1 MLEKK
6 KFIPR
11 LKSYHLFL
19 LSIILC
25 PFLILNSNY
34 VNKKRL
40 ENKLNEE
47 AKEKFDKIIF
57 GRRLDEFTEDTEKIC
72 KKGSD
77 DQKDYYKTGDGSKI
91 GIKDGAISSEDR
103 PDYINNIIDI
113 VKSSDSDEDSVDV
126 KEKLTPYIKHLFPV
140 IFFLAVTILAIP
152 GWVMCCSCC
161 CADCCC
167 CCCLKKK
174 ICKLPFFIITYTCYG
189 IVFVVSIYG
198 LTQSNSIF
206 VGLADTECSLLKFVG
221 DVLYGEN
228 KETTPKWGG
237 IEKINDKLDRTSK
250 QFEVIK
256 ASEITKLKTEKNAIK
271 NYESDFRGVLKD
283 QSDNIQSNTNYQ
295 YDSATLDIAF
305 DFGKLS
311 NDNIPI
317 EPNSYA
323 YRWINEYT
331 AYYPESFLIREGV
344 VLGFE
349 SLTNGDDGGII
360 KTFSDIQGP
369 INDIK
374 TSIENVKDQVSDII
388 INYSDTIDEYGKLG
402 FKIVFS
408 VLTVFVAAIAAIM
421 LVLCFCSGKK
431 CSSCCLFRCG
441 FRIILH
447 ILWNILALLMIL
459 TFLIGTIFIFV
470 GTIGNDLVSVVS
482 YVVSSENLNK
492 GKDEVALLGEAANNL
507 KICLNG
513 NGEIAKEIGIGEEEE
528 ALLENL
534 KSNKTHIEGLIRNYQ
549 NVREEN
555 AEYKKIDNI
564 LNERAAYSTLDFG
577 FKDSINHYKY
587 NLKDII
593 NEINRVNRYEELK
606 YHCPDNNKLGC
617 NDNLNTNNPKK
628 CYDLYDCSFGSIKP
642 RYDVT
647 SNTNDDL
654 KTSAATNGP
663 IIDKIISAQNAAN
676 SDTSGIKYA
685 IEQSNTEYLKFL
697 DGEIRVLGEFRNCI
711 ALITDIYDDWVNEN
725 DKFLSFLN
733 CKFMGKNIKVVLKFL
748 EKSLGGHFKTVG
760 ICLLIS
766 GFSLAIA
773 IIFTILLMSIL
784 KENAGK

>member
-1 MLEKK
+1 M
-6 KFIPR
+6 
-11 LKSYHLFL
+11 KSYHLFL

-57 GRRLDEFTEDTEKIC
+57 GRRLDEFPEDTEKVC

-77 DQKDYYKTGDGSKI
+77 DQKEYYKTGDGSKI
-91 GIKDGAISSEDR
+91 GIKDGPISSEDR
-103 PDYINNIIDI
+103 PDYINNLIDI
-113 VKSSDSDEDSVDV
+113 IKSATSDSDEGSVDV
-126 KEKLTPYIKHLFPV
+126 QEKLTPYIKHLFPV

-161 CADCCC
+161 CANCCC
-167 CCCLKKK
+167 CCCLKKS
-174 ICKLPFFIITYTCYG
+174 ICKLPFFIITYACYG

-198 LTQSNSIF
+198 LSQSNSIF

-237 IEKINDKLDRTSK
+237 IEKIKDKLDRTSD
-250 QFEVIK
+250 QFRVIK
-256 ASEITKLKTEKNAIK
+256 ARKITELKTEKYAIK
-271 NYESDFRGVLKD
+271 DYESNFRGELKT
-283 QSDNIQSNTNYQ
+283 QSDNIQTNGNYK
-295 YDSATLDIAF
+295 YNDATLDLAY
-305 DFGKLS
+305 DFGKL
-311 NDNIPI
+311 NDDKIPF
-317 EPNSYA
+317 ETNSYA
-323 YRWINEYT
+323 YRWVNEYT
-331 AYYPESFLIREGV
+331 AYYPESFIIREGV

-349 SLTNGDDGGII
+349 ALTAGDDGGII
-360 KTFSDIQGP
+360 QTFSDIQGP

-374 TSIENVKDQVSDII
+374 SSIDNVKGQVSDII

-470 GTIGNDLVSVVS
+470 GTIGGDLVSVVS

-492 GKDEVALLGEAANNL
+492 GKDEVALLGEAADKL

-513 NGEIAKEIGIGEEEE
+513 NGEIGKAIGIGEEQE

-534 KSNKTHIEGLIRNYQ
+534 KSNKTHIEGLIKNYQ
-549 NVREEN
+549 IVKERN

-577 FKDSINHYKY
+577 FKDSDGQYKY
-587 NLKDII
+587 ILKNALNNI
-593 NEINRVNRYEELK
+593 NNVNNYEQLNF
-606 YHCPDNNKLGC
+606 HCPADNKLGC
-617 NDNLNTNNPKK
+617 GEGLNTNNPKK
-628 CYDLYDCSFGSIKP
+628 CYDLQECDANNIGT
-642 RYDVT
+642 RYST
-647 SNTNDDL
+647 STNNDL
-654 KTSAATNGP
+654 KTSATVNGP
-663 IIDKIISAQNAAN
+663 VIKAIISAQTEAN
-676 SDTSGIKYA
+676 SDTGSGIRNAIVKSNEKYL
-685 IEQSNTEYLKFL
+685 TFL
-697 DGEIRVLGEFRNCI
+697 TGEIEGLGVFRDCI

-748 EKSLGGHFKTVG
+748 EKSMGGHFKTVG

-773 IIFTILLMSIL
+773 IIFTFLLMSIL